1 MNKSELLQAVN
12 NSNLTAEEKLLI
24 ENNLVMVGGE
34 YNHEA
39 TTLGEA
45 IPEELQTVMHFD
57 VQAAIEKLQA
67 ESGMGNGPMMLK
79 ASQVFDLVFTNGSSE
94 LKAAL
99 ITYGI
104 HAGGMNG

>member
-24 ENNLVMVGGE
+24 ENNLIMVGGE

-39 TTLGEA
+39 NILGES
-45 IPEELQTVMHFD
+45 IPEELYEVISYD
-57 VQAAIEKLQA
+57 VQAEIEKLQA

-79 ASQVFDLVFTNGSSE
+79 ASQVFDLVFTKGSPE

-104 HAGGMNG
+104 HAGNG